1 MDGSFSFSLEDKYT
15 SDDGRIYVTGVQA
28 LVRLPLVQHR
38 RDKAAGLDTAG
49 FISGYRGS
57 PLGGYDTALWQ
68 AQQHLDAHQVTFQ
81 SGVNEDMAATAC
93 WGTQQLGISEPS
105 KHDGVF
111 AIWYGKGPGVDRSG
125 DPIKHGNMAGS
136 SKHGGVLVL
145 AGDDHMAKSS
155 TTAHQSEQALIAA
168 MIPILNPANVQEI
181 LDFGLAGIALSRYS
195 GCWVGLKCVA
205 DTVESA
211 ASVDGSLDRMRLS
224 EPGDFRIP
232 PDGVHFRWPDGA
244 VAKEARHV
252 DVKLKAAQAFV
263 RWNKLDRQTHA
274 SRTKRLGIVATG
286 KAWTDVCQAFEELGL
301 TDRQVADLGINVFK
315 VAMSWPLV
323 PEPVRD
329 FCAGHQEILVVEEK
343 RNIIED
349 QLARVLFDLPDGQ
362 RPRLVGKRDEK
373 GRALVPESG
382 QLTGTLLARIIAGRF
397 LDEER
402 QSCLNDALSAL
413 SRRTTAEGRN
423 ADLGERKPWFCAGC
437 PHNTSTKVP
446 EGSSA
451 LAGIGCHT
459 LSVYM
464 DRSVGAYT
472 HMGGEGGTWV
482 GMAPFTTTGHMF
494 QNMGDGTYYHS
505 GLLAIR
511 AAVRA
516 GVNITYKILYN
527 DAVALTGGQTVE
539 GDLTPADITRQ
550 LRAEGVRRIQVV
562 TDEPEKYPED
572 TPFAEGVEVHERH
585 ELDRLQRELRE
596 VPGITAIVYDQTCAA
611 EKRRRRKR
619 GTFPDPDRRMFINE
633 LACEGC
639 GDCGETSNCVAVRP
653 VETPFGR
660 KRAIDQSSCNK
671 DFTCL
676 DGFCPSFV
684 TVRGGTLRKA
694 AKPETASG
702 DDPAAG
708 LPLPAIAGFD
718 VSCNVLLG
726 GIGGTGVITVGALLG
741 VAAHLDGLA
750 VSVLDQ
756 TGLAQKN
763 GAVGSHVRIAR
774 SVGHLAAT
782 RIGAGMTD
790 VLLGFDMITAAS
802 QEMISTLSRDRSHA
816 VVNSHL
822 VPLASFAE
830 QPDMSIDGGGYR
842 DAISAQIG
850 AERATMLNTTH
861 LAERIMGDSIMSNI
875 FMVGFA
881 LQKGY
886 LPVSPGALQQA
897 IRLNGVAVEAN
908 LRALAW
914 GRVAA
919 EDLSLVLELA
929 GGEGD
934 TQPPETVDQIVERRV
949 KSLTAY
955 QNAGFAETYGSAVAR
970 VRHAEAAIVPGRTD
984 LTEAVARS
992 LYKLMAVKDEYEVAR
1007 LFTDGRFE
1015 AKLREQFEGDFK
1027 IAFNFAPPMF
1037 AKIDPVTGRPEKM
1050 AYPAPWYFALR
1061 LLAKLRGLRGT
1072 ALDIFRYS
1080 KDRRLERR
1088 LLSAYQETLE
1098 DILSN
1103 LNAANYETAVELAAL
1118 PQSIRGYGP
1127 VKDTHAEAARE
1138 KAKTL
1143 RESFHQTRAE
1153 AEAAE

>member
-1 MDGSFSFSLEDKYT
+1 MDGSFSFSLDDKYT

-93 WGTQQLGISEPS
+93 WGTQQLGVSGPS

-125 DPIKHGNMAGS
+125 DPLKHGNLAGS
-136 SKHGGVLVL
+136 SSHGGVLVL

-224 EPGDFRIP
+224 EPGDFHIP

-244 VAKEARHV
+244 VAKEVRHV

-263 RWNKLDRQTHA
+263 RWNRLDRRTHA
-274 SRTKRLGIVATG
+274 SGTKRLGIVATG

-301 TDRQVADLGINVFK
+301 TGRQVADLGISVFK
-315 VAMSWPLV
+315 VAMPWPLV
-323 PEPVRD
+323 PEPVRE
-329 FCAGHQEILVVEEK
+329 FCAGHQEVLVVEEK

-349 QLARVLFDLPDGQ
+349 QLARMLFDLPDGR
-362 RPRLVGKRDEK
+362 RPRLVGKRDEN

-382 QLTGTLLARIIAGRF
+382 ELTGTLLARIIAGRF

-413 SRRTTAEGRN
+413 SRRTQAEGRN

-446 EGSSA
+446 AGSSA

-472 HMGGEGGTWV
+472 HMGGEGGTWI
-482 GMAPFTTTGHMF
+482 GMAPFSTTEHMF

-527 DAVALTGGQTVE
+527 DAVALTGGQAVE
-539 GDLTPADITRQ
+539 GNLTPADITRQ
-550 LRAEGVRRIQVV
+550 LRAEGVRRILVV

-596 VPGITAIVYDQTCAA
+596 VPGATAIVYDQTCAA

-619 GTFPDPDRRMFINE
+619 GTFPDPDQRMFIND
-633 LACEGC
+633 LVCEGC

-702 DDPAAG
+702 GDPAAG
-708 LPLPAIAGFD
+708 LPIPAAAGFD
-718 VSCNVLLG
+718 VTCNVLLG

-774 SVGHLAAT
+774 SVEHLAAT

-850 AERATMLNTTH
+850 AERATMLNATH
-861 LAERIMGDSIMSNI
+861 LAERIMGDTIMSNI
-875 FMVGFA
+875 FMIGFA

-886 LPVSPGALQQA
+886 LPVSLGSLEKA

-919 EDLSLVLELA
+919 EDLSRVLELA
-929 GGEGD
+929 GGED
-934 TQPPETVDQIVERRV
+934 DAQPPETVDRIIERRV
-949 KSLTAY
+949 ESLTAY

-970 VRHAEAAIVPGRTD
+970 VRDAEAAVAPGRTE

-1037 AKIDPVTGRPEKM
+1037 ATIDPVTGRPEKM

-1061 LLAKLRGLRGT
+1061 LLAKLRRLRGT

-1080 KDRRLERR
+1080 KDRRMERK
-1088 LLSAYQETLE
+1088 LLSAYQGTLE

-1103 LNAANYETAVELAAL
+1103 LSSANYETAVELAAL

-1127 VKDTHAEAARE
+1127 VKDKNAEAARE
-1138 KAKTL
+1138 KAKAL
-1143 RESFHQTRAE
+1143 REQFHADPASVQ
-1153 AEAAE
+1153 AAE